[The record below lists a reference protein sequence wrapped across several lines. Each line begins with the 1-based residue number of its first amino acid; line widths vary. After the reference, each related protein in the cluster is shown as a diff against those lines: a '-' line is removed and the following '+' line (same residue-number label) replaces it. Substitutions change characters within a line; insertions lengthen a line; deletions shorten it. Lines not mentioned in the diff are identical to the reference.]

1 MEEYKEIATPART
14 KAILDKYRLAAK
26 KSLGQNFIVDTNIL
40 EKIVNAGAVDDRTTV
55 IEVGP
60 GIGAL
65 TEQIAKQAKEVVAFE
80 IDDRLLPVLK
90 DTLSPYSNVKVIH
103 QDILKAN
110 LETFEEEYLKDAERV
125 VVIANLPYYVTT
137 PIILN
142 FLESSL
148 PIDSLVLMMQKEVAN
163 RLSASPGTK
172 AYGSLSI
179 AVQYYMDAEVA
190 LIVPK
195 TVFTP
200 QPNIE
205 SAVIKLTRKKDAEV
219 VVKDETVFF
228 QVARS
233 AFVQRRKTLWN
244 NLQVAYGKEPEIK
257 EKLQL
262 ALEQAEIDPK
272 RRGETLSLK
281 EFGKLADAL
290 VEQNLVMQNNQKN

>member
-1 MEEYKEIATPART
+1 MSEYKEIATPART
-14 KAILDKYRLAAK
+14 KAILDKYRLSAK

-40 EKIVNAGAVDDRTTV
+40 EKIVATGSIDKETTV

-65 TEQIAKQAKEVVAFE
+65 TEQIAKKAKEVIAFE
-80 IDDRLLPVLK
+80 IDDRLLPVLE
-90 DTLSPYSNVKVIH
+90 DTLSPYNNVKIIH
-103 QDILKAN
+103 QDILKVDMKD
-110 LETFEEEYLKDAERV
+110 FEKEYLKEAERV

-142 FLESSL
+142 FLASSL
-148 PIDSLVLMMQKEVAN
+148 PIDSMVLMMQKEVAN
-163 RLSASPGTK
+163 RLSAIPSTK

-190 LIVPK
+190 FIVPK

-200 QPNIE
+200 QPNVE
-205 SAVIKLTRKKDAEV
+205 SAVIRLSRKAIPEV
-219 VVKDETVFF
+219 VVKDEKVFF
-228 QVARS
+228 QVTRS

-244 NLQVAYGKEPEIK
+244 NLQSAYGKEPDIK
-257 EKLQL
+257 EKLQK
-262 ALEQAEIDPK
+262 ALDTARIDPI

-281 EFGKLADAL
+281 EFGRLSDAI
-290 VEQNLVMQNNQKN
+290 VTQNLEFQQQNK

>member
-1 MEEYKEIATPART
+1 MSEYKDIATPART
-14 KAILDKYRLAAK
+14 KAILDKYRLSAK

-40 EKIVNAGAVDDRTTV
+40 EKIVATGSIDKETTV

-65 TEQIAKQAKEVVAFE
+65 TEQIAKKAKEVIAFE
-80 IDDRLLPVLK
+80 IDDRLLPVLE
-90 DTLSPYSNVKVIH
+90 DTLSPYNNVKIIH
-103 QDILKAN
+103 QDILKVDMKD
-110 LETFEEEYLKDAERV
+110 FEKEYLKEAERV

-142 FLESSL
+142 FLASSL
-148 PIDSLVLMMQKEVAN
+148 PIDSMVLMMQKEVAN
-163 RLSASPGTK
+163 RLSAIPSTK

-190 LIVPK
+190 FIVPK

-200 QPNIE
+200 QPNVE
-205 SAVIKLTRKKDAEV
+205 SAVIRLSRKAIPEV
-219 VVKDETVFF
+219 VVKDEKVFF
-228 QVARS
+228 QVTRS

-244 NLQVAYGKEPEIK
+244 NLQSAYGKEPDIK
-257 EKLQL
+257 EKLQK
-262 ALEQAEIDPK
+262 ALDTARIDPI

-281 EFGKLADAL
+281 EFGRLSDAIVTQKL
-290 VEQNLVMQNNQKN
+290 EFQQQNK

>member
-40 EKIVNAGAVDDRTTV
+40 EKIVHAGEVDERTTV
-55 IEVGP
+55 IEIGP

-65 TEQIAKQAKEVVAFE
+65 TEQIAKQAKEVIAFE
-80 IDDRLLPVLK
+80 IDHRLLPVLK
-90 DTLSPYSNVKVIH
+90 DTLSPYSNIKVIN
-103 QDILKAN
+103 QDILKVD
-110 LETFEEEYLKDAERV
+110 LKTFQEEYLKDVEKV
-125 VVIANLPYYVTT
+125 VVIANLPYYITT
-137 PIILN
+137 PIIMN

-148 PIDSLVLMMQKEVAN
+148 PIDGLVLMMQKEVAN

-200 QPNIE
+200 QPNVE

-219 VVKDETVFF
+219 IVKDETVFF

-257 EKLQL
+257 EKLQV
-262 ALEQAEIDPK
+262 ALDQAEIDPK

>member
-1 MEEYKEIATPART
+1 MSEYKDIATPART
-14 KAILDKYRLAAK
+14 KAILDKYRLSAK

-40 EKIVNAGAVDDRTTV
+40 EKIVATGSIDKETTV

-65 TEQIAKQAKEVVAFE
+65 TEQIAKKAKEVIAFE
-80 IDDRLLPVLK
+80 IDDRLLPVLE
-90 DTLSPYSNVKVIH
+90 DTLSPYNNVKIIH
-103 QDILKAN
+103 QDILKVDMKD
-110 LETFEEEYLKDAERV
+110 FEKEYLKEAERV

-142 FLESSL
+142 FLASSL
-148 PIDSLVLMMQKEVAN
+148 PIDSMVLMMQKEVAN
-163 RLSASPGTK
+163 RLSAIPSTK

-190 LIVPK
+190 FIVPK

-200 QPNIE
+200 QPNVE
-205 SAVIKLTRKKDAEV
+205 SAVIRLSRKAIPGV
-219 VVKDETVFF
+219 VVKDEKVFF
-228 QVARS
+228 QVTRS

-244 NLQVAYGKEPEIK
+244 NLQSAYGKEPDIK
-257 EKLQL
+257 EKLQK
-262 ALEQAEIDPK
+262 ALDTARIDPI

-281 EFGKLADAL
+281 EFGRLSDAI
-290 VEQNLVMQNNQKN
+290 VTQNLEFQQQNK

>member
-1 MEEYKEIATPART
+1 MSEYKDIATPART
-14 KAILDKYRLAAK
+14 KAILDKYRLSAK

-40 EKIVNAGAVDDRTTV
+40 EKIVATGSIDKETTV

-65 TEQIAKQAKEVVAFE
+65 TEQIAKKAKEVIAFE
-80 IDDRLLPVLK
+80 IDDRLLLVLE
-90 DTLSPYSNVKVIH
+90 DTLSPYNNVKIIH
-103 QDILKAN
+103 QDILKVDMKD
-110 LETFEEEYLKDAERV
+110 FEKEYLKEAERV

-142 FLESSL
+142 FLASSL
-148 PIDSLVLMMQKEVAN
+148 PIDSMVLMMQKEVAN
-163 RLSASPGTK
+163 RLSAIPSTK

-190 LIVPK
+190 FIVPK

-200 QPNIE
+200 QPNVE
-205 SAVIKLTRKKDAEV
+205 SAVIRLSRKAIPEV
-219 VVKDETVFF
+219 VVKDEKVFF
-228 QVARS
+228 QVTRS

-244 NLQVAYGKEPEIK
+244 NLQSAYGKEPDIK
-257 EKLQL
+257 EKLQK
-262 ALEQAEIDPK
+262 ALDTARIDPI

-281 EFGKLADAL
+281 EFGRLSDAI
-290 VEQNLVMQNNQKN
+290 VTQNLEFQQQNK

>member
-1 MEEYKEIATPART
+1 MSEYKDIATPART
-14 KAILDKYRLAAK
+14 KAILDKYRLSAK

-40 EKIVNAGAVDDRTTV
+40 EKIVATGSIDKETTV

-65 TEQIAKQAKEVVAFE
+65 TEQIAKKAKEVIAFE
-80 IDDRLLPVLK
+80 IDDRLLPVLE
-90 DTLSPYSNVKVIH
+90 DTLSPYNNVKIIH
-103 QDILKAN
+103 QDILKVDMKD
-110 LETFEEEYLKDAERV
+110 FEKEYLKEAERV

-142 FLESSL
+142 FLASSL
-148 PIDSLVLMMQKEVAN
+148 PIDSMVLMMQKEVAN
-163 RLSASPGTK
+163 RLSAIPSTK

-190 LIVPK
+190 FIVPK

-200 QPNIE
+200 QPNVE
-205 SAVIKLTRKKDAEV
+205 SAVIRLSRKSIPEV
-219 VVKDETVFF
+219 VVKDEKVFF
-228 QVARS
+228 QVTRS

-244 NLQVAYGKEPEIK
+244 NLQSAYGKEPDIK
-257 EKLQL
+257 EKLQK
-262 ALEQAEIDPK
+262 ALDTARIDPI

-281 EFGKLADAL
+281 EFGRLSDAI
-290 VEQNLVMQNNQKN
+290 VTQNLEFQQQNK

>member
-1 MEEYKEIATPART
+1 MSEYKDIATPART
-14 KAILDKYRLAAK
+14 KAILDKYRLSAK

-40 EKIVNAGAVDDRTTV
+40 EKIVATGSIDKETTV

-65 TEQIAKQAKEVVAFE
+65 TEQIAKKAKEVIAFE
-80 IDDRLLPVLK
+80 IDDRLLPVLE
-90 DTLSPYSNVKVIH
+90 DTLSPYNNVKIIH
-103 QDILKAN
+103 QDILKVDMKD
-110 LETFEEEYLKDAERV
+110 FEKEYLKEAERV

-142 FLESSL
+142 FLASSL
-148 PIDSLVLMMQKEVAN
+148 PIDSMVLMMQKEVAN
-163 RLSASPGTK
+163 RLSAIPSTK

-190 LIVPK
+190 FIVPK

-200 QPNIE
+200 QPNVE
-205 SAVIKLTRKKDAEV
+205 SAVIRLSRKAIPEV
-219 VVKDETVFF
+219 VVKDEKVFF
-228 QVARS
+228 QVTRS

-244 NLQVAYGKEPEIK
+244 NLQSAYGKEPDIK
-257 EKLQL
+257 EKLQK
-262 ALEQAEIDPK
+262 ALDTARIDPI

-281 EFGKLADAL
+281 EFGRLSDAI
-290 VEQNLVMQNNQKN
+290 VIQNLKFQQQNK

>member
-1 MEEYKEIATPART
+1 MEEHKDIATPART

-40 EKIVNAGAVDDRTTV
+40 EKIVDAGDIDDRTTV

-65 TEQIAKQAKEVVAFE
+65 TEQIAKKAKEVIAFE

-90 DTLSPYSNVKVIH
+90 DTLSPYENIKIIH
-103 QDILKAN
+103 QDILKAD
-110 LETFEEEYLKDAERV
+110 LKAFEETYLMDAEKV

-142 FLESSL
+142 FLESTL

-163 RLSASPGTK
+163 RLSAVPGTK

-190 LIVPK
+190 FIVPK

-200 QPNIE
+200 QPNVE
-205 SAVIKLTRKKDAEV
+205 SAVIKLTRKKEAEV
-219 VVKDETVFF
+219 IVKDEAVFF
-228 QVARS
+228 KVARS

-244 NLQVAYGKEPEIK
+244 NLQVAYGKEPEIR
-257 EKLQL
+257 EKLQA
-262 ALEQAEIDPK
+262 ALDQSEIDPK

-281 EFGKLADAL
+281 EFGKLSDAL
-290 VEQNLVMQNNQKN
+290 VEQELQMIDIQSR

>member
-1 MEEYKEIATPART
+1 MSEYKDIATPART
-14 KAILDKYRLAAK
+14 KAILDKYRLSAK

-40 EKIVNAGAVDDRTTV
+40 EKIVATGSIDKETTV

-65 TEQIAKQAKEVVAFE
+65 TEQIAKKAKEVIAFE
-80 IDDRLLPVLK
+80 IDDRLLPVLE
-90 DTLSPYSNVKVIH
+90 DTLSPYNNVKIIH
-103 QDILKAN
+103 QDILKVDMKD
-110 LETFEEEYLKDAERV
+110 FEKEYLKEAERV

-142 FLESSL
+142 FLASSL
-148 PIDSLVLMMQKEVAN
+148 PIDSMVLMMQKEVAN
-163 RLSASPGTK
+163 RLSAIPSTK

-190 LIVPK
+190 FIVPK

-200 QPNIE
+200 QPNVE
-205 SAVIKLTRKKDAEV
+205 SAVIRLSRKAIPEV
-219 VVKDETVFF
+219 VVKDEKVFF
-228 QVARS
+228 QVTRS

-244 NLQVAYGKEPEIK
+244 NLQSAYGKEPDIK
-257 EKLQL
+257 EKLQK
-262 ALEQAEIDPK
+262 ALDTARIDPI

-281 EFGKLADAL
+281 EFGRLSDAI
-290 VEQNLVMQNNQKN
+290 VTQNLEFQQQNK

>member
-1 MEEYKEIATPART
+1 MSEHKDIATPART
-14 KAILDKYRLAAK
+14 KAILDKYRLSAK

-40 EKIVNAGAVDDRTTV
+40 EKIVATGSIDKETTV

-65 TEQIAKQAKEVVAFE
+65 TEQIAKKAKEVIAFE
-80 IDDRLLPVLK
+80 IDDRLLPVLE
-90 DTLSPYSNVKVIH
+90 DTLSPYNNVKIIH
-103 QDILKAN
+103 QDILKVDMKD
-110 LETFEEEYLKDAERV
+110 FEKEYLKEAERV

-142 FLESSL
+142 FLASSL
-148 PIDSLVLMMQKEVAN
+148 PIDSMVLMMQKEVAN
-163 RLSASPGTK
+163 RLSAIPSTK

-190 LIVPK
+190 FIVPK

-200 QPNIE
+200 QPNVE
-205 SAVIKLTRKKDAEV
+205 SAVIRLSRKAIPEV
-219 VVKDETVFF
+219 VVKDEKVFF
-228 QVARS
+228 QVTRS

-244 NLQVAYGKEPEIK
+244 NLQSAYGKEPDIK
-257 EKLQL
+257 EKLQK
-262 ALEQAEIDPK
+262 ALDTARIDPI

-281 EFGKLADAL
+281 EFGRLSDAI
-290 VEQNLVMQNNQKN
+290 VTQNLEFQQQNK

>member
-1 MEEYKEIATPART
+1 MSEHKDIATPART
-14 KAILDKYRLAAK
+14 KAILDKYHLAAK

-40 EKIVNAGAVDDRTTV
+40 EKIVSTGKIDEHTTV

-65 TEQIAKQAKEVVAFE
+65 TEQIAKQAKEVIAFE
-80 IDDRLLPVLK
+80 IDDRLLPVLE
-90 DTLSPYSNVKVIH
+90 DTLSPYDNVKIIH
-103 QDILKAN
+103 QDVLRADLKA
-110 LETFEEEYLKDAERV
+110 FEEEYLKEAERV

-137 PIILN
+137 PIILG

-148 PIDSLVLMMQKEVAN
+148 PIDSMVLMMQKEVAN
-163 RLSASPGTK
+163 RLSASPSTK

-190 LIVPK
+190 FIVPK

-200 QPNIE
+200 QPNVE
-205 SAVIKLTRKKDAEV
+205 SAVIRLSRKETPEV
-219 VVKDETVFF
+219 IVKDEAAFF
-228 QVARS
+228 KVARS

-244 NLQVAYGKEPEIK
+244 NLQATFGKEPEIK
-257 EKLQL
+257 EKLQQ
-262 ALEQAEIDPK
+262 ALEVAEIDPT

-281 EFGKLADAL
+281 EFGRLSDAL
-290 VEQNLVMQNNQKN
+290 VAQGIRMELNNK